1 MFVSHH
7 GNELA
12 RFRDAMKAG
21 DLEKAVSAI
30 QGLAETGGASLLD
43 GFELLL
49 LLARTRDAR
58 FERSAKRWLR
68 KFSEASD
75 RTLAEVQMAGAA
87 LGGLCNPDTFK
98 RSELVLRDLLRWIE

>member
-1 MFVSHH
+1 MFVSQH

-12 RFRDAMKAG
+12 RFRDAVKAE

-30 QGLAETGGASLLD
+30 KGMAETGGAGLHD
-43 GFELLL
+43 GLELLL

-68 KFSEASD
+68 RFGEEPE

-87 LGGLCNPDTFK
+87 LGGIWDPGTYK
-98 RSELVLRDLLRWIE
+98 RSELILRDLVRWLE